1 MAKRSIEEAYS
12 EDSKSEF
19 SYDDSDNQLKKKIK
33 LESDLILEKVQEIE
47 EEIDIS
53 EPEVCKFLLI
63 FHTLFQTIN
72 SSETQEETD
81 GFVNDTILQIVSI
94 IAGLLRNNID
104 SLNIP
109 AVLKSALKNQK
120 ACLFCKQKTLKRVNQ
135 AIRNQKMARTQMRP
149 RRPVRPAGRGEKNN
163 DRIRIRNRRYKIKR
177 YLAQP
182 KNIDVKQNGRVV
194 RRMVVRRQRIYPSTR
209 RRREY

>member
-109 AVLKSALKNQK
+109 AVLKSALKK
-120 ACLFCKQKTLKRVNQ
+120 SKSLFILQTKGSKESKPGDPQPENGQNTNG
-135 AIRNQKMARTQMRP
+135 TQEASEASRE
-149 RRPVRPAGRGEKNN
+149 GRKE
-163 DRIRIRNRRYKIKR
+163 
-177 YLAQP
+177 Q
-182 KNIDVKQNGRVV
+182 
-194 RRMVVRRQRIYPSTR
+194 
-209 RRREY
+209 